1 MNLLLDSHALLW
13 ALHDPDRLRSEA
25 AAAIRDPGRAVFYSA
40 ASAWELELKAARG
53 KLTLPDQWLSAA
65 DETGFLHLPV
75 TALEARASAH
85 LPWHHA
91 DPFDR
96 VLVAQAREHGL
107 TIATR
112 DPLITPYGVPVLRV

>member
-1 MNLLLDSHALLW
+1 MNILLDSHALLW
-13 ALHDPDRLRSEA
+13 ALHDPGRLDPQGA
-25 AAAIRDPGRAVFYSA
+25 QAIRDPRRAVFYSA

-53 KLTLPDQWLSAA
+53 KLTLPDSWLTAA
-65 DETGFLHLPV
+65 QETGFLHLPV
-75 TALEARASAH
+75 TAAEARASAH

-112 DPLITPYGVPVLRV
+112 DPLIPPYGVPILPV

>member
-1 MNLLLDSHALLW
+1 MTAAEAL
-13 ALHDPDRLRSEA
+13 
-25 AAAIRDPGRAVFYSA
+25 
-40 ASAWELELKAARG
+40 
-53 KLTLPDQWLSAA
+53 
-65 DETGFLHLPV
+65 
-75 TALEARASAH
+75 ASAH

-112 DPLITPYGVPVLRV
+112 DPLIPPYGVPVLEVVTYLQLHRRSPCHRTASTWPNLQ